1 MTGPFVTSQA
11 AAKSHANY
19 AVTMAAAPK
28 IARCMSEGREATR
41 FASGWPY
48 SKLAAV
54 PGHPRSSQMGPGRE
68 GEWESCRGVMGWRG
82 GCAADWSPDFHPTKG
97 SDNPSQ
103 FPDP

>member
-11 AAKSHANY
+11 AAKSHANH

-41 FASGWPY
+41 FASGWPC

-54 PGHPRSSQMGPGRE
+54 PGHPSWAQEGRE
-68 GEWESCRGVMGWRG
+68 SGRVP
-82 GCAADWSPDFHPTKG
+82 GCDG
-97 SDNPSQ
+97 MEGRMRR
-103 FPDP
+103 